1 MAETPRKPV
10 DTEADEELVAYLDG
24 ELDPREAATM
34 ATRIGLDPK
43 LRAKADALQRAWDIL
58 DVLPKPQ
65 PSPTFVAHTVT
76 QILPIRGP
84 VAATMAALPVARTG
98 RRFWIAAV
106 VAVAAAGPVGYF
118 IHRALAPAHGNTDDE
133 AIARDRDLL
142 TNLRLYRNVDD
153 LDFVKKL
160 DAPDLFGE
168 DE

>member
-84 VAATMAALPVARTG
+84 AAATMAALP
-98 RRFWIAAV
+98 
-106 VAVAAAGPVGYF
+106 AAAFGSRPWWRSPPPGPSG
-118 IHRALAPAHGNTDDE
+118 ISPTARWHRLTATPTTKRSPATG
-133 AIARDRDLL
+133 IS
-142 TNLRLYRNVDD
+142 
-153 LDFVKKL
+153 
-160 DAPDLFGE
+160 
-168 DE
+168 